1 MAMLFIIRRKT
12 GGEKPEMPKFR
23 GKINQVIPQHRK
35 HMLYS
40 YVWPKRSFVFS
51 VPSDGK
57 I

>member
-23 GKINQVIPQHRK
+23 GKINQVIPQPQEAH
-35 HMLYS
+35 
-40 YVWPKRSFVFS
+40 V
-51 VPSDGK
+51 